1 MNYIEH
7 YQNSLD
13 IALSS
18 FFQNDLDNAVN
29 LVVRKL
35 ESKNIFLIGNGG
47 SAALAQHF
55 ATDWTKGIHSLNKK
69 QSKVYALTTN
79 SSLLTAIGNDVNF
92 DEIYSQQIS
101 MHGNSGDLLVAI
113 SSSGRSRNI
122 LHAVEVAKSI
132 NMQTLGLSGFF
143 GGMLKDLVEV
153 SIVVNSN
160 DMQVI
165 EDVHSIFGHLVYKKI
180 ANETSF

>member
-1 MNYIEH
+1 MNYIEQ
-7 YQNSLD
+7 YQNSLN

-18 FFQNDLDNAVN
+18 FFQNDLDSAVN
-29 LVVRKL
+29 LVVHKL
-35 ESKNIFLIGNGG
+35 QSKNVFLIGNGG

-69 QSKVYALTTN
+69 KSCVYSLTTN
-79 SSLLTAIGNDVNF
+79 SSLLTAIGNDINF
-92 DEIYSQQIS
+92 DEIYAHQIS

-113 SSSGRSRNI
+113 SSSGSSRNI

-143 GGMLKDLVEV
+143 GGMLKDLVDI

-160 DMQVI
+160 DMQAI
-165 EDVHSIFGHLVYKKI
+165 EDVHGIFGHLVYKKI